1 MKNKIYN
8 YTLLNFPKKGDTKY
22 SFEATNFLDAS
33 DKAFLFLSKELFFF
47 NNEEGTKYLGFSL
60 KKENGRIVDFL
71 GYPVPTGK
79 RININNEWYNYRP
92 VVSPFTD
99 DMKKI
104 YLRKNNGRNNRKSK
118 SKNNTNQ
125 LKSK

>member
-1 MKNKIYN
+1 MKYFSTKLESIS
-8 YTLLNFPKKGDTKY
+8 LEEISPFGDK
-22 SFEATNFLDAS
+22 
-33 DKAFLFLSKELFFF
+33 FFF